1 MKFQE
6 WIDKRN
12 SHIAPREFFEYYA
25 AEQAEIDKRQAEL
38 VQELIDYLLH
48 SEQPETSGKII
59 RTFTE

>member
-48 SEQPETSGKII
+48 SE
-59 RTFTE
+59 